1 MTNER
6 NGKVPVALIDGDGVG
21 PEIAA
26 TVTRIV
32 DAAGA
37 QIEWIPCAAGARVF
51 SQGDPTGLPQATIE
65 TIRRCK
71 LALKAPLATPLGSGE
86 RSANVRMRE
95 TFETFAAIRPAKTL
109 PGLAKNSRFPDV
121 DMILVRENMEDLY
134 LGVEYALDRNVFA
147 AIKVNTEENTRRICK
162 AAFAIARALGRK
174 RVTGISKSN
183 ILKLTDGSF
192 DRIFDE
198 EAALAPDIASD
209 RMLVD
214 AAACKLVTDPQ
225 KFDVVVTSNLYGD
238 ILSDL
243 TAGLAGG
250 LGVCAS
256 VNLGCDVAIFEA
268 VHGTAPDI
276 AGRNIANPTAL
287 LRAAI
292 MLLEHIGQH
301 DAARRI
307 EAALAIVLEQ
317 GTALTADLAGSQ
329 PSVST
334 TEFSDAIIDAISHG
348 EIGGSAPQWRAPSF
362 DDLADMGWKPDN
374 LRAFVQT
381 NLSPSAIRSE
391 VA

>member
-1 MTNER
+1 M
-6 NGKVPVALIDGDGVG
+6 NGDDDQKVEVALIDGDGVG

-26 TVTRIV
+26 AVTDIL

-37 QIEWIPCAAGARVF
+37 RIEWARCAAGSRVF
-51 SQGDPTGLPQATIE
+51 LTGDPSGLPAETIE

-71 LALKAPLATPLGSGE
+71 LALKAPLATPLGRGE
-86 RSANVRMRE
+86 RSANVRLRE
-95 TFETFAAIRPAKTL
+95 TFDTFAAIRPAVTL
-109 PGLAKNSRFPDV
+109 PGLNRDPRFPNV
-121 DMILVRENMEDLY
+121 DLILVRENLEDLY
-134 LGVEYALDRNVFA
+134 IGVEYDLGKNVFA
-147 AIKVNTEENTRRICK
+147 ALKVNSEANTRRICK
-162 AAFAIARALGRK
+162 AAFAVARAMGRK

-183 ILKLTDGSF
+183 ILKRTDGSF

-198 EAALAPDIASD
+198 EASSFQDIASD

-214 AAACKLVTDPQ
+214 AAACKFVTDPGR
-225 KFDVVVTSNLYGD
+225 FDVVVTSNLYGD

-292 MLLEHIGQH
+292 LLLDHVGQNDVARRVEGALSTVLLEGK
-301 DAARRI
+301 
-307 EAALAIVLEQ
+307 
-317 GTALTADLAGSQ
+317 ALTSDLAGEN
-329 PSVST
+329 PAVST
-334 TEFSDAIIDAISHG
+334 TEFARAIIEALPHVAIDPG
-348 EIGGSAPQWRAPSF
+348 APHWRAPSF
-362 DDLADMGWKPDN
+362 EGLSGLGWQPDDL
-374 LRAFVQT
+374 RSFVQES
-381 NLSPSAIRSE
+381 LPRMAG
-391 VA
+391 